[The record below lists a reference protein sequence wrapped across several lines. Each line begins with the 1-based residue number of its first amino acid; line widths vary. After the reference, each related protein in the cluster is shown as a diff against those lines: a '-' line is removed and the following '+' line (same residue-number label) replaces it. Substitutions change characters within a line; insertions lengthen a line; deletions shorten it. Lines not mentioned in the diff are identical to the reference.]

1 MPRLRGRRLPSPATE
16 EGNRSMR
23 TSMLAVAFCATL
35 AGNVC
40 AQTVGQPAPPFDVP
54 GASSSVRLADLKGK
68 VVYVDFWASWCSP
81 CKQSF
86 PWMNDMQAKY
96 GPRGLQIVGVTVD
109 RRREDA
115 EKFLAAT
122 PARFTVA
129 FDTTGKVAEA
139 YQPKGMPT
147 SFLIGAD
154 GVVRVMHVGFKDSDR
169 AELEREIEAALSA
182 AKK

>member
-1 MPRLRGRRLPSPATE
+1 MRA
-16 EGNRSMR
+16 SMI
-23 TSMLAVAFCATL
+23 VIAFSAML
-35 AGNVC
+35 AGNVF
-40 AQTVGQPAPPFDVP
+40 AQEVGKAAPSFDVP
-54 GASSSVRLADLKGK
+54 GSPANVRLAELKGK

-96 GPRGLQIVGVTVD
+96 GPRGLQIVGITVD
-109 RRREDA
+109 RKREDA
-115 EKFLAAT
+115 EKFLAST
-122 PARFTVA
+122 PAKFMVG

-139 YQPKGMPT
+139 YKPKGTPT
-147 SFLIGAD
+147 SYLIGAD